1 MELRILRETD
11 QALVLEMLTD
21 EQIKQTYMLPDFS
34 TREDALPLF
43 RRLVQ
48 LSRNGS
54 HFVRGICDG
63 DVLVGFLNDV
73 QTENGCIELGYVI
86 HPRHWGKGYATEG
99 LKLALE
105 ELARLA
111 TGRSSPA
118 RFPKTKPAF
127 GSWRKHAWY
136 PSPELT
142 LSNTVENSTP
152 VATLKKNSEADP
164 G

>member
-11 QALVLEMLTD
+11 QALVLEILTD
-21 EQIKQTYMLPDFS
+21 EQVKQTYMLPDFP

-48 LSRNGS
+48 LSRDRS

-73 QTENGCIELGYVI
+73 QTENGCIELGYAI

-105 ELARLA
+105 ELARLGYRKA
-111 TGRSSPA
+111 ITG
-118 RFPKTKPAF
+118 AF
-127 GSWRKHAWY
+127 SENKASLRVMEKACMVPVPG
-136 PSPELT
+136 T
-142 LSNTVENSTP
+142 DTVEYRGKQYTCRYFEKE
-152 VATLKKNSEADP
+152 L
-164 G
+164 

>member
-48 LSRNGS
+48 LSRDGS
-54 HFVRGICDG
+54 HFVRGICDE

-105 ELARLA
+105 ELARLGYRKVI
-111 TGRSSPA
+111 TGAFSENKASLRVMEKA
-118 RFPKTKPAF
+118 RMVPVPGTD
-127 GSWRKHAWY
+127 
-136 PSPELT
+136 
-142 LSNTVENSTP
+142 TVEYHGKQHTCRYFEKE
-152 VATLKKNSEADP
+152 L
-164 G
+164 